1 MVNTRSKTLLS
12 KRGLAERA
20 VNAARCAAG
29 YVFNS
34 VKGLCTRRAPKTRGS
49 KRSGASNKTPNPIAP
64 STHARPSRGY
74 WVTDWEGVQK
84 WYDPDVEESNYSH
97 VAHSGNAGGG
107 RSRTRK
113 TRGRKH

>member
-12 KRGLAERA
+12 KRGLAGRA
-20 VNAARCAAG
+20 LNAASCAAG

-49 KRSGASNKTPNPIAP
+49 RRSGASNKT
-64 STHARPSRGY
+64 
-74 WVTDWEGVQK
+74 
-84 WYDPDVEESNYSH
+84 H
-97 VAHSGNAGGG
+97 VAAPERREYYTNHNGQETYRVVGVPPPRSWHNVYDEAGEAGPWVGG
-107 RSRTRK
+107 KRTRK